1 MARFRLTEALIASD
15 PDGFRRA
22 TQSPFLRN
30 AARGAVPKDVL
41 GRWLANDRLYIHGYI
56 RGIGRLLSFLALP
69 ETVPERRR
77 GGPHAATGKDAK
89 AEADGEDDD
98 DGEDT
103 PPTRL
108 LAWMIDA
115 LVNIRREERFFVDTA
130 HEFGIAVNLPTSAD
144 GRVPDEA
151 KIEGLRRFEA
161 LFAGLA
167 PGQGDVLPWLE
178 CAVVFYGTEKC
189 YLDAWAYAKG
199 LLRDDSGA
207 DPAADADGGA
217 LRKEFI
223 PNWTSEEF
231 VEFVDELGD
240 LIDAAVDD
248 EIRRGGEGVKQELL
262 QRSLIKWREILAAEQ
277 PFWPAMEG

>member
-15 PDGFRRA
+15 PDGFQRA

-69 ETVPERRR
+69 QTVPERS
-77 GGPHAATGKDAK
+77 AASGA
-89 AEADGEDDD
+89 EDDD
-98 DGEDT
+98 EDRET
-103 PPTRL
+103 PATRL

-130 HEFGIAVNLPTSAD
+130 HDFGIVVNLPASAE

-161 LFAGLA
+161 LFAGLG
-167 PGQGDVLPWLE
+167 PGRGDVLPWLE

-189 YLDAWAYAKG
+189 YLDAWSYAKS
-199 LLRDDSGA
+199 LLQEGA

-231 VEFVDELGD
+231 IEFVDELGD
-240 LIDAAVDD
+240 LINEAVEI
-248 EIRRGGEGVKQELL
+248 EIRQRGEGAKQEILE
-262 QRSLIKWREILAAEQ
+262 RSLAKWRELLAAEQ
-277 PFWPAMEG
+277 AFWPAMQG